1 MLSTMKKSM
10 IKVFLG
16 SNLKNFTNGVEELE
30 VEATSVKSLIA
41 EMDRRYPGIADALE
55 SGFALAIDGEVIA
68 NPGYEK
74 LAEVSEVRFLS
85 PMRGG

>member
-1 MLSTMKKSM
+1 M

-30 VEATSVKSLIA
+30 VEATSVKSLIS
-41 EMDRRYPGIADALE
+41 EMDRQFPGIADALE

-85 PMRGG
+85 PMQGG

>member
-1 MLSTMKKSM
+1 MT
-10 IKVFLG
+10 KVFLG
-16 SNLKNFTNGVEELE
+16 SNLKNLTNGVEELE

-41 EMDRRYPGIADALE
+41 DLDRQFPGIAEALD

-74 LAEVSEVRFLS
+74 LEEASEVRFLS
-85 PMRGG
+85 QMRGG

>member
-1 MLSTMKKSM
+1 MT
-10 IKVFLG
+10 KVFLG
-16 SNLKNFTNGVEELE
+16 SNLKNLTNGVEELE

-41 EMDRRYPGIADALE
+41 ELDYQFPGIADALD

-74 LAEVSEVRFLS
+74 LKDVREVRFLS
-85 PMRGG
+85 PMQGG

>member
-1 MLSTMKKSM
+1 M

-41 EMDRRYPGIADALE
+41 EMERQYPGIADALE

-85 PMRGG
+85 PMQGG

>member
-1 MLSTMKKSM
+1 M

-16 SNLKNFTNGVEELE
+16 SSLKKFTNGVEELE
-30 VEATSVKSLIA
+30 VEANSVKSLIV
-41 EMDRRYPGIADALE
+41 ELDRQFPGIAEALD

-74 LAEVSEVRFLS
+74 IKEVSEVRFLS
-85 PMRGG
+85 PLKGG

>member
-1 MLSTMKKSM
+1 M

-74 LAEVSEVRFLS
+74 LEEVSEVRFLS

>member
-1 MLSTMKKSM
+1 M
-10 IKVFLG
+10 IKVLLG

-55 SGFALAIDGEVIA
+55 SGFALAIDDEVIA

>member
-1 MLSTMKKSM
+1 M

-16 SNLKNFTNGVEELE
+16 SNLKNITNGVEELE

-55 SGFALAIDGEVIA
+55 SGFALAIDGEVIE

-74 LAEVSEVRFLS
+74 LEEASKVRFLS
-85 PMRGG
+85 PMQGG

>member
-1 MLSTMKKSM
+1 M

-30 VEATSVKSLIA
+30 VEATSVKSLIS
-41 EMDRRYPGIADALE
+41 EMDRQFPGIADALE

>member
-1 MLSTMKKSM
+1 M
-10 IKVFLG
+10 IKVLLG

-30 VEATSVKSLIA
+30 LEASSVKSLIT
-41 EMDRRYPGIADALE
+41 EMDRRCPEIADALE

>member
-1 MLSTMKKSM
+1 MT
-10 IKVFLG
+10 KVFLG
-16 SNLKNFTNGVEELE
+16 SNLKNLTNGVEELE

-41 EMDRRYPGIADALE
+41 DLDRQFPGIAEALD

-74 LAEVSEVRFLS
+74 LEEVSEVRFLS
-85 PMRGG
+85 PIQGG

>member
-1 MLSTMKKSM
+1 M
-10 IKVFLG
+10 IKVILG
-16 SNLKNFTNGVEELE
+16 SNLKNLTNGVEELE

-41 EMDRRYPGIADALE
+41 DLDRQFPGIAEALD

-74 LAEVSEVRFLS
+74 LKEVSEVRFLS
-85 PMRGG
+85 PLKGG

>member
-1 MLSTMKKSM
+1 M

-16 SNLKNFTNGVEELE
+16 SNLKNLTNGVEELE

-41 EMDRRYPGIADALE
+41 EMERQYPGIAEALE

>member
-1 MLSTMKKSM
+1 M

-85 PMRGG
+85 QMRGG

>member
-1 MLSTMKKSM
+1 M

-41 EMDRRYPGIADALE
+41 EMERQYPGIADALE

-74 LAEVSEVRFLS
+74 LAEGSEVRFLS
-85 PMRGG
+85 HMQGG

>member
-1 MLSTMKKSM
+1 M

-16 SNLKNFTNGVEELE
+16 SNLNNFTNGVEELE

-74 LAEVSEVRFLS
+74 LEEVSEVRFLS

>member
-1 MLSTMKKSM
+1 M

-16 SNLKNFTNGVEELE
+16 SILKNFTNGVDELE
-30 VEATSVKSLIA
+30 LEATSVKSLIA

-68 NPGYEK
+68 NAGYEK
-74 LAEVSEVRFLS
+74 LKDVTEVRFLS

>member
-1 MLSTMKKSM
+1 M

-74 LAEVSEVRFLS
+74 LADVSEV
-85 PMRGG
+85 

>member
-1 MLSTMKKSM
+1 M
-10 IKVFLG
+10 IKIFLG

-74 LAEVSEVRFLS
+74 LEEVSEVRFLS

>member
-1 MLSTMKKSM
+1 M

-16 SNLKNFTNGVEELE
+16 SNLKILTDGVEELE
-30 VEATSVKSLIA
+30 VEATSVRSLIA
-41 EMDRRYPGIADALE
+41 ELDRQYPGISDALE

-74 LAEVSEVRFLS
+74 LAEASEVRFLS
-85 PMRGG
+85 PMQGG

>member
-1 MLSTMKKSM
+1 M

-16 SNLKNFTNGVEELE
+16 SNLMNFTNGLE
-30 VEATSVKSLIA
+30 VLELEATSVRSLIKA
-41 EMDRRYPGIADALE
+41 LNRKYPGIEDALE

-74 LAEVSEVRFLS
+74 LAEASEVRFLS
-85 PMRGG
+85 PMQGG

>member
-1 MLSTMKKSM
+1 M

-16 SNLKNFTNGVEELE
+16 SNLKNFTNGMEELE

-41 EMDRRYPGIADALE
+41 EMERQYPGIADALE

>member
-1 MLSTMKKSM
+1 M

-41 EMDRRYPGIADALE
+41 EMDRKYPGIADSLE
-55 SGFALAIDGEVIA
+55 SGFALATDGEVIA

>member
-1 MLSTMKKSM
+1 M

-16 SNLKNFTNGVEELE
+16 PNLKNFTNGVEELE
-30 VEATSVKSLIA
+30 LEATSVKSLIA

-85 PMRGG
+85 PLRGG

>member
-1 MLSTMKKSM
+1 M

-30 VEATSVKSLIA
+30 LEATSVKSLIA
-41 EMDRRYPGIADALE
+41 EMDRRYPGIADALQ

-74 LAEVSEVRFLS
+74 LKEVSEVRFLS
-85 PMRGG
+85 PLKGG